1 MARRRG
7 GVQHPPRYPFSY
19 QRGQRLRALR
29 QAQGLSARELAA
41 RTTFSKSKVLRLEN
55 GLSPL
60 TPDIEAELCAALG
73 VEMRVQFGPTQPGGV
88 SRVAS
93 KASHSGHRREA

>member
-19 QRGQRLRALR
+19 QRGQRLRELR
-29 QAQGLSARELAA
+29 QARGLSARELAA

-73 VEMRVQFGPTQPGGV
+73 VEMRVQFVPPQPGCSETV
-88 SRVAS
+88 LAP
-93 KASHSGHRREA
+93 AQT